1 MFEIFLQM
9 LANDERIQFSVTRK
23 GNGLSVLIQPEL
35 KGVEQNADDQINQL
49 RGALAIPLYI
59 ETTAEE
65 LDANFP
71 MGLAKY
77 AGIRNNA
84 HNALGEALGRVKE
97 GVKEAS
103 KKKVV
108 AKDSQS
114 TAVLPETIVEEVKRA
129 SSQSN
134 SLFGGA

>member
-9 LANDERIQFSVTRK
+9 LANDERIQFTVTRK

-49 RGALAIPLYI
+49 RGALAMPLYI

-71 MGLAKY
+71 MGLAEY

-103 KKKVV
+103 SKKVV

-114 TAVLPETIVEEVKRA
+114 PAVLPETTVVEET
-129 SSQSN
+129 SSSNQSN